1 MAPRAI
7 PNTTHATPL
16 GEDPVLWLRLIRSR
30 RVGAISFHRLVGE
43 YGGVE
48 AALDALPHRARAAG
62 IEGYE
67 PAPLASLRAEL
78 EAGRRAG
85 ARLLLFGAP
94 DYPAALMSLTDAPPL
109 LWVRGDSSL
118 LNRLSLA
125 LIGAR
130 NASSLGLRMARH
142 LSQSLGQSG
151 FVIVSGLAR
160 GIDAAVQREA
170 LGSGTVAVQAGGVD
184 VIYPPENQLLAAD
197 ILREGCLI
205 SEQPMGLVP
214 QAGHFPPR
222 NRIVSGLSCAV
233 VVVEATA
240 RSGSLITAQ
249 MALDQGREV
258 LAVPGHPFDPRAAG
272 CNQLIR
278 DGAVL
283 VRGAGDVTTALSQYL
298 SDQLPYVA
306 DETASGPSE
315 PKQRQS
321 GALSAIAAGPAPA
334 RGRDRDMDM
343 DAAVPRPLRPPPP
356 PLRQALLERLVG
368 APAAEDLLMR
378 DLQVSAARL
387 SVEILRLEIE
397 GAIERQPGGMI
408 RRIAV

>member
-48 AALDALPHRARAAG
+48 AALAALPDRARAAG
-62 IEGYE
+62 IESYQL
-67 PAPLASLRAEL
+67 APLASLRAEL

-85 ARLLLFGAP
+85 ARLLLFGAQ

-109 LWVRGDSSL
+109 LWARGDSSL

-160 GIDAAVQREA
+160 GIDAAAHREA

-222 NRIVSGLSCAV
+222 NRIESGLSCAV

-283 VRGAGDVTTALSQYL
+283 VRGAGDVTAVLSQYL
-298 SDQLPYVA
+298 SDQLPGVA
-306 DETASGPSE
+306 DETAAGPSE
-315 PKQRQS
+315 PKQRQT
-321 GALSAIAAGPAPA
+321 AVISAMAAESAPA
-334 RGRDRDMDM
+334 RGKDMDKAT
-343 DAAVPRPLRPPPP
+343 DAAAPRPLRPPPS
-356 PLRQALLERLVG
+356 LRQALLERLVA

-387 SVEILRLEIE
+387 SAEILSLEIE

-408 RRIAV
+408 QRIAG